1 MEEEI
6 EVQLNEADQLYISGK
21 FFEAHFAY
29 QNLIRATMGK
39 KIPVEQ
45 KNLIKNRLKEC
56 VLRSKNEYKEISTE
70 MNLTPEMIESITR
83 INNETIEKV
92 GGNLLNLTK
101 IAFSV
106 NFISA
111 SKDIEEKSN
120 KNIPLFLQI
129 ASMSSVT
136 EDGYVSG
143 NNEDYSAFEINL
155 FKNYQME
162 QTLKGYLHT
171 NYILKKLID
180 EKIFTTENF
189 RQLLSEKGL
198 THTDSNDFEILTYGI
213 ENYIKQDFISAIHI
227 LVPQFENLLLLVA
240 ESAGIQTTVIERGK
254 ATTKKVTLSDLF
266 LKSEKMLNVF
276 GKDFCLYLRYS
287 LYSPLG
293 LSIRHKIAHGTITK
307 DECSESNCNLVVV
320 SIFILLDM
328 INKKI

>member
-1 MEEEI
+1 MEEI
-6 EVQLNEADQLYISGK
+6 KVQLNEADQLYISGK

-29 QNLIRATMGK
+29 QNLIKETMGK
-39 KIPVEQ
+39 KIPIEQ
-45 KNLIKNRLKEC
+45 KNLIKDRLREC
-56 VLRSKNEYKEISTE
+56 IIKSKNEYKEISAE
-70 MNLTPEMIESITR
+70 MNLTPEMIESRNR
-83 INNETIEKV
+83 INNETIDKV
-92 GGNLLNLTK
+92 GGNLLNLPK
-101 IAFSV
+101 IAFST
-106 NFISA
+106 NFILS
-111 SKDIEEKSN
+111 SKDIESESAQ
-120 KNIPLFLQI
+120 NIPLFLQI

-136 EDGYVSG
+136 DDGYVSG

-155 FKNYQME
+155 FNNYQME

-171 NYILKKLID
+171 NYILKKLIED
-180 EKIFTTENF
+180 KVFTTENF
-189 RQLLSEKGL
+189 RQLLDEKGL
-198 THTDSNDFEILTYGI
+198 IQIDGNYFEILIYGI

-254 ATTKKVTLSDLF
+254 AITKKVTLSDLS
-266 LKSEKMLNVF
+266 LKSEEMLKVF

-328 INKKI
+328 INKKV